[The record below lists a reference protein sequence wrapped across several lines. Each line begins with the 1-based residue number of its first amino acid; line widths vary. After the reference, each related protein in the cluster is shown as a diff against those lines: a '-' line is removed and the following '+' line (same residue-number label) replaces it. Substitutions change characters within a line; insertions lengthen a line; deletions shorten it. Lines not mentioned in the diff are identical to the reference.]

1 MKHRSIL
8 YQLSLQF
15 YLFHEEPHQQN
26 QHRRSTPIN
35 PDDIYVSVS
44 TGISQREDNDLFD
57 DTYKRA
63 DEALYQSKK
72 QNR

>member
-1 MKHRSIL
+1 ML
-8 YQLSLQF
+8 LSTDQF

-26 QHRRSTPIN
+26 QHRRSTP
-35 PDDIYVSVS
+35 
-44 TGISQREDNDLFD
+44 ISQREDNDLFD